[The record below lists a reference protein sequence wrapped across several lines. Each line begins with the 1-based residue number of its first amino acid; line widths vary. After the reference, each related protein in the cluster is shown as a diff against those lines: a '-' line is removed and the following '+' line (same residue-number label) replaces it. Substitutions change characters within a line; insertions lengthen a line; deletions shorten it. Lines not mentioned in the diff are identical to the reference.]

1 MGVLGA
7 DSRRTLIHPASQ
19 NSGGKMTFWQENYH
33 FIKDVYDMRHQK
45 MAEWMENVEKAIA
58 RIMADKVYTSAEF
71 KRERDNF
78 HALCKDLE
86 RAEVKKWLAQ
96 ILEILMAERA
106 KDQRNNE
113 MTQLDTLIKKHEEL
127 IPTVMK
133 TQVMVNLYWRC
144 YAYGDELKP
153 HIEFLDGIMLSSTR
167 DIAPSCVENVD
178 ELIER
183 QEKSLVQ
190 LETKRAV
197 VKDLIEK
204 GKVILQNPD
213 KPKFLESHVNR
224 IELGWDDTKAK
235 AQARLQLLNETK
247 DAWVGYAENSE
258 TIVVEFDKAE
268 EEIKKVK
275 KRFSLTAANED
286 LKKRQDIFN
295 HTKDTIH
302 GLDKA
307 LNDNFKCM
315 SITVPEDKKKLV
327 EKEMKVLLERL
338 NVVEHFQDKVAKVE
352 EFVAALTEFDG
363 SLKTIDSWM
372 QKATAELNDIKNC
385 SASMAPEDRVART
398 MDLQEDIAAKVE
410 IIKAD
415 AARELELLPQGDQV
429 PQDAKDFK
437 DELDRI
443 TKYVLDLQKKVQEE
457 CDKYS
462 EDVKFWAEYKTG
474 IKEFT
479 PWLASSEGAT
489 TEGLSKPTDLDEAR
503 ALHDKVHTFD
513 KACLDHLK
521 LLEAANAA
529 SQKMTSHETADNE
542 VAALRERY
550 GKVKA
555 VCDTWVTKVDIL
567 LKEWTLLDN
576 TVTELN
582 AWVAKDKTTEGENQF
597 SLEKMESTLGE
608 LKNIF
613 KERRSLWRTC
623 KLS

>member
-1 MGVLGA
+1 
-7 DSRRTLIHPASQ
+7 
-19 NSGGKMTFWQENYH
+19 
-33 FIKDVYDMRHQK
+33 MRHQK

-106 KDQRNNE
+106 KDQRKNE
-113 MTQLDTLIKKHEEL
+113 FEQLDALIKKHEEL

-133 TQVMVNLYWRC
+133 TQVMVDLYWKC

-167 DIAPSCVENVD
+167 EIAPSCVENVD

-204 GKVILQNPD
+204 GRKILENPD
-213 KPKFLESHVNR
+213 KPKFLEGHVER
-224 IELGWDDTKAK
+224 IEVGWDDTKQK
-235 AQARLQLLNETK
+235 AQDRLKLLQETK
-247 DAWVGYAENSE
+247 EAWVGYSENNDAILIE
-258 TIVVEFDKAE
+258 IEKGL

-275 KRFSLTAANED
+275 KRFNLQSAFEDLAKRQELFNTTRDNVMGLYNQIKHNIEVMSLTIPD
-286 LKKRQDIFN
+286 
-295 HTKDTIH
+295 
-302 GLDKA
+302 
-307 LNDNFKCM
+307 
-315 SITVPEDKKKLV
+315 DKKKLIDKEV
-327 EKEMKVLLERL
+327 KALSEKLTVVSQFEEKV
-338 NVVEHFQDKVAKVE
+338 NKID
-352 EFVAALTEFDG
+352 EFCKALKEFDG
-363 SLKTIDSWM
+363 SLKSIDEWM
-372 QKATAELNDIKNC
+372 MGATKELDDIKNSC
-385 SASMAPEDRVART
+385 DKMAPEDRVART

-410 IIKAD
+410 IIKKNAENE
-415 AARELELLPQGDQV
+415 ASLLPQGDKV
-429 PQDAKDFK
+429 PQDAQEFK
-437 DELDRI
+437 DELNRI
-443 TKYVLDLQKKVQEE
+443 TKYVEDLQTKTRNE

-462 EDVKFWAEYKTG
+462 EDVKFWAEYRTG

-479 PWLASSEGAT
+479 PWLIKAESSS
-489 TEGLSKPTDLDEAR
+489 TEGLTKPSNLDEAS
-503 ALHDKVHTFD
+503 ALADKVHGFE
-513 KACLDHLK
+513 KACINHLK
-521 LLEAANAA
+521 VLEAADSAA
-529 SQKMTSHETADNE
+529 KKMTTHKEADVE
-542 VAALRERY
+542 VAELKDRY
-550 GKVKA
+550 NKVKTVA
-555 VCDTWVTKVDIL
+555 DDWVKKVDTL
-567 LKEWTLLDN
+567 VKEWQLLDN

-582 AWVAKDKTTEGENQF
+582 AWVAKDKTSEGENQF

-613 KERRSLWRTC
+613 KEKEKMVDGL
-623 KLS
+623 